1 MIRIPGLVALVLAGG
16 IGLLVACSG
25 PETQSVLNGTPG
37 SASTTSGGNTSG
49 DDNASGGNSN
59 GGNSNGGVAACD
71 NPEDEP
77 NDDEDEANKFSGTIC
92 GEIDPK
98 GDEDWITFT
107 LKPTTQTLSLQFSG
121 RVRLRV
127 RVEGRGT
134 TELTPDGAGAV
145 PFVRN
150 TPYYVQ
156 VVAYTDSESS
166 QAWSVTVVEK

>member
-1 MIRIPGLVALVLAGG
+1 MIRTPGLVALVLAGG

-25 PETQSVLNGTPG
+25 PETQAVLSGTPG
-37 SASTTSGGNTSG
+37 VVSTASGGNSNG
-49 DDNASGGNSN
+49 DDNTSGGNSN
-59 GGNSNGGVAACD
+59 GGNSNGGVDCG

-77 NDDEDEANKFSGTIC
+77 NDEQDEANKFSGTIC

-127 RVEGRGT
+127 RVGDRGT